1 MLEPDRSVLLIV
13 DLQEKLAPA
22 IHDGDALV
30 GRIAMLAAGADI
42 LELPV
47 LLTEQNPAGL
57 GPTVAPIAQAVRAAP
72 IQKREFSCWARPE
85 FREALARLGRNQVL
99 LAGIETHVC
108 IYQTARD
115 LLSGDFEVHVVAD
128 ATGSRN
134 PDHARIALDRMVE
147 DGARRTCVEMALLEL
162 QATSQGERF
171 KQLLG
176 LIK

>member
-1 MLEPDRSVLLIV
+1 MLETDRSVLLIV
-13 DLQEKLAPA
+13 DLQEKLARA
-22 IHDGDALV
+22 MHDADALID
-30 GRIAMLAAGADI
+30 RIATLAAGAGI
-42 LELPV
+42 LDLPV

-57 GPTVAPIAQAVRAAP
+57 GPTVAPVARAVQAAP
-72 IQKREFSCWARPE
+72 IEKREFSCWARPE
-85 FREALARLGRNQVL
+85 FRQALARLGRDQVL

-115 LLSGDFEVHVVAD
+115 LLAENFEVHVVAD

-134 PDHARIALDRMVE
+134 PDHARIALDRMAE
-147 DGARRTCVEMALLEL
+147 DGARRSCVEMALLEL